1 MVTNVVPLG
10 NTQRGFT
17 RMDNDLYDALIG
29 ADLSGREL
37 RVALAIHRFTVG
49 YNVATSRIAAATIA
63 QLANLRREHVSRM
76 VSELIRQRV
85 IFRAG
90 GSKGPIGINPVS
102 EWQIDPKNDDKKSH
116 PKTAQCAIS
125 GTSLV
130 PFPAHIKDS
139 KDINTTDVVLSAS
152 GGMTQVEPAK
162 KPKKAAKAKAS
173 TFALSNLLLDNPH
186 GASEQVIADWLFCRE
201 KLRAAV
207 TATVW
212 KRVNS
217 ELAKCVAAGI
227 SADDALAEAQEAG
240 WRGFKADWV
249 ANRLGNDRRQPSRQS
264 TAPDFHSGDTSWAND
279 LGEL

>member
-1 MVTNVVPLG
+1 MDNVIQLS

-17 RMDNDLYDALIG
+17 RMDNELYEALIG

-49 YNVATSRIAAATIA
+49 YNMTTSRIAASTIA

-85 IFRAG
+85 IYRAG
-90 GSKGPIGINPVS
+90 GSKGPLGISPVS
-102 EWQIDPKNDDKKSH
+102 EWKIDPKNEDKKAQ
-116 PKTAQCAIS
+116 PKAAQCAIS

-130 PFPAHIKDS
+130 PFPAHIKDR

-152 GGMTQVEPAK
+152 VESVQALP
-162 KPKKAAKAKAS
+162 AKAS
-173 TFALSNLLLDNPH
+173 SKSAKPKADTFTLSNLLLDNPH
-186 GASEQVIADWLFCRE
+186 GASEQVLADWLTCR
-201 KLRAAV
+201 KSLKAAV

-212 KRVNS
+212 KRVNA
-217 ELAKCVAAGI
+217 ELAKCAAEGI

-240 WRGFKADWV
+240 WRGFKAEWV
-249 ANRLGNDRRQPSRQS
+249 ANRRSNDRRQPARQS
-264 TAPDFHSGDTSWAND
+264 TGPDFHSGDTSWASD
-279 LGEL
+279 LGDL